1 LLPINKMSQQDNSK
15 VTTEKTDETAQ
26 QMTERRSGSGLTTR
40 RHLAAHAAAY
50 KALYYA
56 SGIFTAGRTPENIDA
71 DISGTSRAYDSLL
84 PTMKAVVDKNE
95 KIVSVNYLPDMPPR
109 IAAWRPVLGSTQL
122 PIGATAD
129 IVKYLPRLPDNVL
142 PPDTDGAPWPQGDH
156 DAIAQ
161 LPTHQAE
168 AVATIVE
175 RAFDRKTYKGNTW
188 GIIIVKDGKIVC
200 ERYDQDRGFDM
211 HASHRTNSAAKS
223 FAVTVIGAAV
233 KKGLL
238 DIYQPAP
245 ISEWKTPGDPRA
257 RITINDLLHMCSGL
271 YTEAAGNPQQ
281 ELYFGGAAAAERSA
295 RNIIDSMPGKRWV
308 YAGSDTILAMRALRA
323 VIRDDTRFH
332 AFPFKEVFWKIG
344 MTRTSTE
351 MDWNGDFL
359 MSGQAWSTARDFA
372 RLALLYLNDGVWNGE
387 RILPEGWAKYVA
399 TPAPDQP
406 NLPDGSGY
414 GAQFWLFGPKQGL
427 PEGTYTPGG
436 ARGQFSMI
444 VPSKNVIVVRR
455 ALDYTGPQS
464 AFRIARFT
472 ADILTALDSS

>member
-1 LLPINKMSQQDNSK
+1 MPINKKSQRDN
-15 VTTEKTDETAQ
+15 TEATKENIKADAS
-26 QMTERRSGSGLTTR
+26 QMTERRSGSGSTTS

-50 KALYYA
+50 KALYYS
-56 SGIFTAGRTPENIDA
+56 SGIFTAGRSPENIDV
-71 DISGTSRAYDSLL
+71 DISGTSPAFDSLL
-84 PTMKAVVDKNE
+84 PAMKTVVDHNDKT
-95 KIVSVNYLPDMPPR
+95 VSVNYLPDMPPR
-109 IAAWRPVLGSTQL
+109 IAVWRPILGSTQL

-129 IVKYLPRLPDNVL
+129 MAKYLPRLPDNIL
-142 PPDTDGAPWPQGDH
+142 PPDIDDMPWPQGDR

-161 LPTHQAE
+161 LPVQQAKT
-168 AVATIVE
+168 VAEIVE
-175 RAFDRKTYKGNTW
+175 RAFDRKTYRGNTW
-188 GIIIVKDGKIVC
+188 GIIIVKDGKIVS
-200 ERYDQDRGFDM
+200 ERYDREHGFDM
-211 HASHRTNSAAKS
+211 YTSHRTNSAAKS
-223 FAVTVIGAAV
+223 LAATVIGAAV

-245 ISEWKTPGDPRA
+245 IPEWRSPGDPRA

-308 YAGSDTILAMRALRA
+308 YAGSDTILAIRALRA
-323 VIRDDTRFH
+323 AVGDDARFH

-344 MTRTSTE
+344 MTRTITE
-351 MDWNGDFL
+351 TDWNGDFL

-399 TPAPDQP
+399 APAPDQP
-406 NLPDGSGY
+406 KNPDGRGY

-436 ARGQFSMI
+436 ARGQFAMI
-444 VPSKNVIVVRR
+444 IPSENLIVVRR
-455 ALDYTGPQS
+455 ALDYMDPQS
-464 AFRIARFT
+464 SFKIAKFT
-472 ADILTALDSS
+472 ADILAALD